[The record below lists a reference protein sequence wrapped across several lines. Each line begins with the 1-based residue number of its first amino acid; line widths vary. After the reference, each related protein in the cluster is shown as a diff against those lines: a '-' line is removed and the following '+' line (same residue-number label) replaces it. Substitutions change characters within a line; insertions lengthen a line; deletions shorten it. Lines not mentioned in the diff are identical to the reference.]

1 MKTRAIITA
10 IIAAA
15 SISSLQSKAA
25 KPSASAAQELL
36 TDGKVWNCVQRMYND
51 QTGEYDRPFTI
62 TVVGDTIVGDVK
74 CKRLEQF
81 WNDDTATLSH
91 FAALERDARVYLV
104 IDEEQREFLN
114 FDLSVGDIDGCAG
127 RVISVDKVVVNGIS
141 RKRITIDRS
150 GHLQYLVEGIGLSD
164 DYLRYYEQ
172 NSFYNVVQ
180 SVIEEGMCV
189 FAARDFKSGTAGIHP
204 TDAATGSHTCLSF
217 DLLGRPISSET
228 NKAVVIKNGKKYLL
242 KPSK

>member
-10 IIAAA
+10 IIVAA

-62 TVVGDTIVGDVK
+62 TVVGDTIVSDVK
-74 CKRLEQF
+74 CKRLEQV
-81 WNDDTATLSH
+81 WNDDTATLLH

-114 FDLSVGDIDGCAG
+114 FNLSVGDFDGVG
-127 RVISVDKVVVNGIS
+127 RVIAVDEVTVSGIS
-141 RKRITIDRS
+141 RKRITIDRN

-164 DYLRYYEQ
+164 DWLRYSIQ
-172 NSFYNVVQ
+172 NSYYTALL
-180 SVIEEGMCV
+180 SVTEHGSQV
-189 FAARDFKSGTAGIHP
+189 FAARDFTKDTTDIHSAN
-204 TDAATGSHTCLSF
+204 DQNDGQHAQSF
-217 DLLGRPISSET
+217 DLSGRRATKST
-228 NKAVVIKNGKKYLL
+228 HGLVIIDGHKNVL
-242 KPSK
+242 K

>member
-1 MKTRAIITA
+1 MKTKTIITA
-10 IIAAA
+10 IIAVA
-15 SISSLQSKAA
+15 SINTL
-25 KPSASAAQELL
+25 AAQELL

>member
-10 IIAAA
+10 IIVAA
-15 SISSLQSKAA
+15 SFNS
-25 KPSASAAQELL
+25 SAAQELL

-51 QTGEYDRPFTI
+51 QTAEYDRPFTI
-62 TVVGDTIVGDVK
+62 TVVGDTIIGDME

-114 FDLSVGDIDGCAG
+114 FNLSVGDIDGYAG
-127 RVISVDKVVVNGIS
+127 QVVSVDEVVVNGVS
-141 RKRITIDRS
+141 RKRITIDRD

-172 NSFYNVVQ
+172 NSFYNVVL
-180 SVIEEGMCV
+180 SVIEGGTCV
-189 FAARDFKSGTAGIHP
+189 FAARDFKSDTTHIHSA
-204 TDAATGSHTCLSF
+204 DASSENFSGLSF
-217 DLLGRPISSET
+217 DLLGRPIIDRT
-228 NKAVVIKNGKKYLL
+228 KKAVVIKNGKKYLHT
-242 KPSK
+242 PSK

>member
-1 MKTRAIITA
+1 MKTRAIIIA
-10 IIAAA
+10 IIVAA

-25 KPSASAAQELL
+25 KPSASVAQELL

-51 QTGEYDRPFTI
+51 KTGEYDRPFTI
-62 TVVGDTIVGDVK
+62 TVVGDTIVGDLK

-81 WNDDTATLSH
+81 WNDDTATLTH

-104 IDEEQREFLN
+104 IDEGQREFLN
-114 FDLSVGDIDGCAG
+114 FNLSVGDIDGCAG
-127 RVISVDKVVVNGIS
+127 RVISVDEVVVNGIS
-141 RKRITIDRS
+141 RKRITIDRD

-180 SVIEEGMCV
+180 SVIEGGTCV
-189 FAARDFKSGTAGIHP
+189 FAACDFKSGTTHIHS
-204 TDAATGSHTCLSF
+204 TDASSENYSGLSF

-228 NKAVVIKNGKKYLL
+228 NKAIVIRNGKKYLL
-242 KPSK
+242 KKSN

>member
-62 TVVGDTIVGDVK
+62 TVVGYTIVGEVK

-81 WNDDTATLSH
+81 WNDDTATLTH
-91 FAALERDARVYLV
+91 FAALESDARVYLV
-104 IDEEQREFLN
+104 TEEPLAYIPPMQHLKAIPVCY
-114 FDLSVGDIDGCAG
+114 LTCWAG
-127 RVISVDKVVVNGIS
+127 
-141 RKRITIDRS
+141 
-150 GHLQYLVEGIGLSD
+150 
-164 DYLRYYEQ
+164 
-172 NSFYNVVQ
+172 Q
-180 SVIEEGMCV
+180 SVV
-189 FAARDFKSGTAGIHP
+189 KP
-204 TDAATGSHTCLSF
+204 T
-217 DLLGRPISSET
+217 RR
-228 NKAVVIKNGKKYLL
+228 
-242 KPSK
+242 

>member
-1 MKTRAIITA
+1 MKTKTIITA

-15 SISSLQSKAA
+15 SINML
-25 KPSASAAQELL
+25 AAQELL